1 MLINSNKFMTLKKYK
16 RIKLAFVFGLALVFS
31 QTIYLKNYLIPIA
44 LMIVSSLILMLLR
57 RRVKGV
63 IADERDYA
71 LAGRAAIWAIQAY
84 GWLAASG
91 MFIFYSL
98 RDKNVIYEPIAMTL
112 AFSTCGLMLMYA
124 LFFRYLNRSR

>member
-1 MLINSNKFMTLKKYK
+1 MTLKKYK

-71 LAGRAAIWAIQAY
+71 LAGRAAIWAIQIY

-98 RDKNVIYEPIAMTL
+98 RDSNVIYEPIAMTL
-112 AFSTCGLMLMYA
+112 AFSTCGLMIMYA
-124 LFFRYLNRSR
+124 LLFRYLNRSR